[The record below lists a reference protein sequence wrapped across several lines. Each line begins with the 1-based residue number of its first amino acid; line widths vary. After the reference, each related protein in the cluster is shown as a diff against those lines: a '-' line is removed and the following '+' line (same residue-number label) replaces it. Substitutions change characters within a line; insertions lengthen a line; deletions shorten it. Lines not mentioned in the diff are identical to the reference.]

1 MDLYFGSAD
10 LLAAP
15 ALARA
20 GGACKHSR
28 IKVFPFASKALAS
41 FLEKL
46 GC

>member
-15 ALARA
+15 ALVRA

-28 IKVFPFASKALAS
+28 GKVFPFALAAT
-41 FLEKL
+41 F
-46 GC
+46 